1 MIERCAQPFFFVL
14 NELNVLRAEQPD
26 TERPEVVVETRSR
39 FSAARFSE
47 IDDDRIS
54 PAQWRIVFISGMGFF
69 TDAYDLFIIGV
80 VLKLLKSE
88 WHISSL
94 ETAIVG
100 ATALVSA
107 AIGSAAFGRIADVF
121 GRKYI
126 YGFEVLVLGAGAIAS
141 AFSPNVWWL
150 VAFRFILGLGIG
162 GDYPV
167 SATIASEFAG
177 KKTRGLM
184 ISTVFAMQGI
194 GLIVGP
200 LLAIALLA
208 VHVPQDL
215 VWRILLAAGAIP
227 PLAVFWARRHLKE
240 TPRFEK
246 LAESEGDAT
255 SKEAKRKGFVAAMKE
270 AFGGDRQLVR
280 WLVGTSLA
288 WFFLD
293 LAYYGNTISNQAFVS
308 AVSPKGT
315 EIHDLYLSLLV
326 FAFAAFPGY
335 LLSIYGMDRW
345 GRKTIQLL
353 GFAMMAASFL
363 GIAFLGDAKSILVPF
378 VALYCLN
385 YFFTEFGPNTT
396 TFVLPAEIFP
406 SRVRT
411 TSHGISATAGKMGA
425 AVGTFSFPLLQAKF
439 GLPGPMWIAALSSV
453 AGFALTWALLPEPN
467 GLDLE
472 EASRDKSFDSSSGKL
487 APAGA

>member
-1 MIERCAQPFFFVL
+1 MQSH
-14 NELNVLRAEQPD
+14 
-26 TERPEVVVETRSR
+26 SR

-47 IDDDRIS
+47 IDDERIS
-54 PAQWRIVFISGMGFF
+54 PEQWRIVVISGMGFF

-80 VLKLLKSE
+80 VLKLLQSE
-88 WHISSL
+88 WHIGSF

-107 AIGSAAFGRIADVF
+107 AIGSAVFGRIADVF

-141 AFSPNVWWL
+141 AFSPSIWWL

-184 ISTVFAMQGI
+184 ISSVFAMQGI

-208 VHVPQDL
+208 LRIPQDL
-215 VWRILLAAGAIP
+215 VWRILLAAGALP

-240 TPRFEK
+240 TPRFAK
-246 LAESEGDAT
+246 LAAADKDEIA
-255 SKEAKRKGFVAAMKE
+255 KEAQRKGFVTALKE
-270 AFGGDRQLVR
+270 AFGQDKQLLK
-280 WLVGTSLA
+280 WLIGTSLA

-293 LAYYGNTISNQAFVS
+293 LAYYGNTISNQQFVS
-308 AVSPKGT
+308 AVSDHASQ
-315 EIHDLYLSLLV
+315 IHDLFVSLLV
-326 FAFAAFPGY
+326 FVFAAFPGY
-335 LLSIYGMDRW
+335 LLSVYGMDKW
-345 GRKTIQLL
+345 GRKRIQLL
-353 GFAMMAASFL
+353 GFTMMAASFI
-363 GIAFLGDAKSILVPF
+363 GIALLGDAKSIIVPF
-378 VALYCLN
+378 VILYCLN

-406 SRVRT
+406 MTVRT
-411 TSHGISATAGKMGA
+411 TSHGISATVGKVGA

-439 GLPGPMWIAALSSV
+439 GLPGPMWV
-453 AGFALTWALLPEPN
+453 AGISSIVGLAITWALLPEPN

-472 EASRDKSFDSSSGKL
+472 EASHDTSFKGSDASPVGS
-487 APAGA
+487 PALVAR

>member
-1 MIERCAQPFFFVL
+1 MENA
-14 NELNVLRAEQPD
+14 
-26 TERPEVVVETRSR
+26 SR
-39 FSAARFSE
+39 FSSARFSE
-47 IDDDRIS
+47 IEHDKMS
-54 PAQWRIVFISGMGFF
+54 KAQWGIVLISGMGFF

-88 WHISSL
+88 WHIGAV

-107 AIGSAAFGRIADVF
+107 AIGSFVFGRVADVF

-141 AFSPNVWWL
+141 AFSPNIWWL

-177 KKTRGLM
+177 KSTRGLM
-184 ISTVFAMQGI
+184 ISSVFAMQGI

-200 LLAIALLA
+200 LLAIALISA
-208 VHVPQDL
+208 GVQKDL

-240 TPRFEK
+240 TPRFEQLSSGK
-246 LAESEGDAT
+246 DDDLKAT
-255 SKEAKRKGFVAAMKE
+255 AKKKGFVTALKE
-270 AFGGDRQLVR
+270 SFGSDRQLFK
-280 WLVGTSLA
+280 WLIGTSA
-288 WFFLD
+288 CWFFLD
-293 LAYYGNTISNQAFVS
+293 LAYYGNTISNQEFVT
-308 AVSPKGT
+308 AVSPKSSQV
-315 EIHDLYLSLLV
+315 HDLFLSLLV

-335 LLSIYGMDRW
+335 LLSIFGMDRW
-345 GRKTIQLL
+345 GRKFIQML
-353 GFAMMAASFL
+353 GFGMMAASFI
-363 GIAFLGDAKSILVPF
+363 GIAILGDAKSIVIPF

-406 SRVRT
+406 ASVRT
-411 TSHGISATAGKMGA
+411 TSHGISATVGKVGA
-425 AVGTFSFPLLQAKF
+425 AVGTFSFPLLQAHF
-439 GLPGPMWIAALSSV
+439 GLPGPMWV
-453 AGFALTWALLPEPN
+453 AGVSSLVGLGLTWSLLPEPK

-472 EASRDKSFDSSSGKL
+472 EASRDRAFGGGDDAKTGGRL
-487 APAGA
+487 QPATT

>member
-1 MIERCAQPFFFVL
+1 MQQA
-14 NELNVLRAEQPD
+14 A
-26 TERPEVVVETRSR
+26 R

-47 IDDDRIS
+47 IDDEHIS
-54 PAQWRIVFISGMGFF
+54 PAQWRIVFIAGMGFF

-80 VLKLLKSE
+80 VLKLLKAE
-88 WHISSL
+88 WHIGAL

-107 AIGSAAFGRIADVF
+107 AIGSAVFGRIADVF

-141 AFSPNVWWL
+141 AFSPNIWWL

-177 KKTRGLM
+177 KKTRGFM

-208 VHVPQDL
+208 AHVPQDL

-240 TPRFEK
+240 TPRFAK
-246 LAESEGDAT
+246 LAEGGAGDAVA
-255 SKEAKRKGFVAAMKE
+255 KEAKRKGFVTALRE
-270 AFGGDRQLVR
+270 AFGHDDHLKK

-293 LAYYGNTISNQAFVS
+293 LAYYGNTISNQAFVT
-308 AVSPKGT
+308 AVSPQGSQ
-315 EIHDLYLSLLV
+315 IHDLFLSLLV

-335 LLSIYGMDRW
+335 LLSIYGMDKW

-353 GFAMMAASFL
+353 GFAMMAASFV

-378 VALYCLN
+378 VVLYCLN

-406 SRVRT
+406 TSVRT
-411 TSHGISATAGKMGA
+411 TSHGISATVGKVGA

-439 GLPGPMWIAALSSV
+439 GLPGPMWVAGASCI

-472 EASRDKSFDSSSGKL
+472 EASRDKTFEGQRQL
-487 APAGA
+487 VPAGAS

>member
-1 MIERCAQPFFFVL
+1 MQT
-14 NELNVLRAEQPD
+14 Q
-26 TERPEVVVETRSR
+26 SR

-47 IDDDRIS
+47 IDDERIS
-54 PAQWRIVFISGMGFF
+54 KEQWSIVVISGMGFF

-88 WHISSL
+88 WHIGSF
-94 ETAIVG
+94 EMAIVG

-107 AIGSAAFGRIADVF
+107 AIGSAVFGRVADVF

-141 AFSPNVWWL
+141 AFSPSIWWL

-184 ISTVFAMQGI
+184 ISSVFAMQGI

-208 VHVPQDL
+208 MKIPQDL
-215 VWRILLAAGAIP
+215 VWRILLAAGALP

-240 TPRFEK
+240 TPRFAQ
-246 LAESEGDAT
+246 LTEGKDEVG
-255 SKEAKRKGFVAAMKE
+255 KEAQRIGFVTALKD
-270 AFGGDRQLVR
+270 AFGSDKQLVK

-293 LAYYGNTISNQAFVS
+293 LAYYGNTISNQEFVS
-308 AVSPKGT
+308 AVSVHASQ
-315 EIHDLYLSLLV
+315 IHDLFVSLLV

-335 LLSIYGMDRW
+335 LLSIYGMDKW
-345 GRKTIQLL
+345 GRKNIQLL
-353 GFAMMAASFL
+353 GFAMMAASFI
-363 GIAFLGDAKSILVPF
+363 GIALLGDAKSIIVPF

-406 SRVRT
+406 MKVRT
-411 TSHGISATAGKMGA
+411 TSHGISATVGKVGA

-439 GLPGPMWIAALSSV
+439 GLPGPMWV
-453 AGFALTWALLPEPN
+453 AGISSIVGLAITWALLPEPN
-467 GLDLE
+467 GLELE
-472 EASRDKSFDSSSGKL
+472 EASRDTSFKG
-487 APAGA
+487 APSPQPVPA

>member
-1 MIERCAQPFFFVL
+1 MQQTA
-14 NELNVLRAEQPD
+14 
-26 TERPEVVVETRSR
+26 R

-47 IDDDRIS
+47 IDDSHIS
-54 PAQWRIVFISGMGFF
+54 PEQWRIVLISGMGFF

-80 VLKLLKSE
+80 VLKLLHAQ

-107 AIGSAAFGRIADVF
+107 AIGSAVFGRIADVF

-141 AFSPNVWWL
+141 AFSPNIWWL
-150 VAFRFILGLGIG
+150 VVFRFILGLGIG

-208 VHVPQDL
+208 GHVPQDL
-215 VWRILLAAGAIP
+215 VWRILLAAGALP
-227 PLAVFWARRHLKE
+227 PLAVFWARRHLQE
-240 TPRFEK
+240 TPRFAQ
-246 LAESEGDAT
+246 LSEGQDDAV
-255 SKEAKRKGFVAAMKE
+255 SDKAKRIGFVSALRE
-270 AFGGDRQLVR
+270 AFGQDKQLAR
-280 WLVGTSLA
+280 WLVGTSTT
-288 WFFLD
+288 WFLLD
-293 LAYYGNTISNQAFVS
+293 LAYYGNTISNVQFVS
-308 AVSPKGT
+308 AVSPKGSQ
-315 EIHDLYLSLLV
+315 IHDLFLSLLV

-345 GRKTIQLL
+345 GRKTIQVL
-353 GFAMMAASFL
+353 GFAIMAASFI
-363 GIAFLGDAKSILVPF
+363 GIALIGDAKAIVVPF
-378 VALYCLN
+378 IALYCIN

-406 SRVRT
+406 IRVRT
-411 TSHGISATAGKMGA
+411 TSHGISATIGKVGA
-425 AVGTFSFPLLQAKF
+425 AVGTFGFPLLQARF
-439 GLPGPMWIAALSSV
+439 GLPGPMWVAALCCIG
-453 AGFALTWALLPEPN
+453 GFVLTLALLPEPN

-472 EASRDKSFDSSSGKL
+472 EASRDHSFGKNH
-487 APAGA
+487 APATA

>member
-1 MIERCAQPFFFVL
+1 MQS
-14 NELNVLRAEQPD
+14 Q
-26 TERPEVVVETRSR
+26 SR

-47 IDDDRIS
+47 IDDERMS
-54 PAQWRIVFISGMGFF
+54 KTQWSIVLISGMGFF

-80 VLKLLKSE
+80 VLKLLQSE
-88 WHISSL
+88 WHIGTV

-107 AIGSAAFGRIADVF
+107 AIGSAVFGRIADVF

-141 AFSPNVWWL
+141 AFSPNIWWL

-184 ISTVFAMQGI
+184 ISSVFAMQGI

-208 VHVPQDL
+208 VKVPQDL
-215 VWRILLAAGAIP
+215 VWRILLAAGAVP

-240 TPRFEK
+240 TPRFAQM
-246 LAESEGDAT
+246 AEGKDDEMA
-255 SKEAKRKGFVAAMKE
+255 KEAKRVGFVTALKE
-270 AFGGDRQLVR
+270 AFGGDKQLQK
-280 WLVGTSLA
+280 WLIGTSLA

-308 AVSPKGT
+308 AVSQHASQ
-315 EIHDLYLSLLV
+315 IHDLLISLLV
-326 FAFAAFPGY
+326 FTFAAFPGY
-335 LLSIYGMDRW
+335 LLSVYGMDKW
-345 GRKTIQLL
+345 GRKRIQLL
-353 GFAMMAASFL
+353 GFAMMAASF
-363 GIAFLGDAKSILVPF
+363 IAIALLGDAKSIIVPF

-406 SRVRT
+406 TKVRT
-411 TSHGISATAGKMGA
+411 TSHGISATVGKLGA

-439 GLPGPMWIAALSSV
+439 GLPGPMWIAGASCIVGL
-453 AGFALTWALLPEPN
+453 AITWSLLPEPN

-472 EASRDKSFDSSSGKL
+472 EASRDKSFDRNREL
-487 APAGA
+487 RPANV

>member
-1 MIERCAQPFFFVL
+1 MQS
-14 NELNVLRAEQPD
+14 Q
-26 TERPEVVVETRSR
+26 SR

-47 IDDDRIS
+47 IDDERMS
-54 PAQWRIVFISGMGFF
+54 KTQWSIVLISGMGFF

-80 VLKLLKSE
+80 VLKLLQSE
-88 WHISSL
+88 WHIGAV

-107 AIGSAAFGRIADVF
+107 AIGSAVFGRIADVF

-141 AFSPNVWWL
+141 AFSPNIWWL

-184 ISTVFAMQGI
+184 ISSVFAMQGI

-208 VHVPQDL
+208 VNVPQDL
-215 VWRILLAAGAIP
+215 VWRILLAAGAVP

-240 TPRFEK
+240 TPRF
-246 LAESEGDAT
+246 AQISEGKDDEMA
-255 SKEAKRKGFVAAMKE
+255 KEAKRVGFVTALKE
-270 AFGGDRQLVR
+270 AFGSDKQLR
-280 WLVGTSLA
+280 KWLIGTSLA

-308 AVSPKGT
+308 AVSQHASQ
-315 EIHDLYLSLLV
+315 IHDLLVSLLV
-326 FAFAAFPGY
+326 FTFAAFPGY
-335 LLSIYGMDRW
+335 LLSVYGMDKW
-345 GRKTIQLL
+345 GRKRIQLL
-353 GFAMMAASFL
+353 GFAMMAASF
-363 GIAFLGDAKSILVPF
+363 IAIALLGDAESLIVPF

-406 SRVRT
+406 TKVRT
-411 TSHGISATAGKMGA
+411 TSHGISATVGKLGA

-439 GLPGPMWIAALSSV
+439 GLPGPMWIAGASCVVGL
-453 AGFALTWALLPEPN
+453 AITWSLLPEPN

-472 EASRDKSFDSSSGKL
+472 EASRDKSFERKREL
-487 APAGA
+487 RPANA

>member
-1 MIERCAQPFFFVL
+1 MRTMESTQ
-14 NELNVLRAEQPD
+14 
-26 TERPEVVVETRSR
+26 R
-39 FSAARFSE
+39 FSSARFSE
-47 IDDDRIS
+47 IEHDKMS
-54 PAQWRIVFISGMGFF
+54 PAQWGIVLISGMGFF

-88 WHISSL
+88 WHIGSV
-94 ETAIVG
+94 ETAIAG

-107 AIGSAAFGRIADVF
+107 AIGSFVFGRVADVF

-141 AFSPNVWWL
+141 AFSPNIWWL
-150 VAFRFILGLGIG
+150 VGFRFVLGLGIG

-184 ISTVFAMQGI
+184 ISSVFAMQGI

-200 LLAIALLA
+200 LLAIALISA
-208 VHVPQDL
+208 GVAQDL

-240 TPRFEK
+240 TPRFAK
-246 LAESEGDAT
+246 LSEGKSDEL
-255 SKEAKRKGFVAAMKE
+255 SQKAKRTGFVAALKE
-270 AFGGDRQLVR
+270 SFGQDRQLAK
-280 WLVGTSLA
+280 WLAGTSLC

-293 LAYYGNTISNQAFVS
+293 LAYYGNTISNQQFVT
-308 AVSPKGT
+308 AVSPGGS
-315 EIHDLYLSLLV
+315 EVHDLFLSLLV

-345 GRKTIQLL
+345 GRKSIQML
-353 GFAMMAASFL
+353 GFTLMGASFV
-363 GIAFLGDAKSILVPF
+363 GIAFLGDAKSIVVPF
-378 VALYCLN
+378 VILYCIN

-406 SRVRT
+406 AKVRT
-411 TSHGISATAGKMGA
+411 TSHGISATIGKIGA

-439 GLPGPMWIAALSSV
+439 GLPGPMWV
-453 AGFALTWALLPEPN
+453 AGACSFVGLALTWTMLPEPK

-472 EASRDKSFDSSSGKL
+472 EASRDRSFADDGD
-487 APAGA
+487 AARGQPNRRPVVA

>member
-1 MIERCAQPFFFVL
+1 M
-14 NELNVLRAEQPD
+14 D
-26 TERPEVVVETRSR
+26 TASR
-39 FSAARFSE
+39 FSTARFSE
-47 IDDDRIS
+47 IDDAHIS
-54 PAQWRIVFISGMGFF
+54 KAQWGIVLISGMGFF

-88 WHISSL
+88 WHISSF
-94 ETAIVG
+94 EAAVVG

-107 AIGSAAFGRIADVF
+107 AIGSFAFGRIADVF

-141 AFSPNVWWL
+141 AFSPNIWWL
-150 VAFRFILGLGIG
+150 VAFRFVLGLGIG

-184 ISTVFAMQGI
+184 ISSVFAMQGI

-200 LLAIALLA
+200 LLAIALLSA
-208 VHVPQDL
+208 GVKQDL
-215 VWRILLAAGAIP
+215 VWRILLAFGAIP

-240 TPRFEK
+240 TPRFAK
-246 LAESEGDAT
+246 LSEGNDDALG
-255 SKEAKRKGFVAAMKE
+255 ERAKKSGFVTALRE
-270 AFGGDRQLVR
+270 AFGKDKQLAR
-280 WLVGTSLA
+280 WLVGTSTC

-293 LAYYGNTISNQAFVS
+293 LAYYGNTISNQQFVS
-308 AVSPKGT
+308 AVSPKANET
-315 EIHDLYLSLLV
+315 HDLFVSLLV

-345 GRKTIQLL
+345 GRKTIQML
-353 GFAMMAASFL
+353 GFAMMAASFI
-363 GIAFLGDAKSILVPF
+363 GIAFLGDAKAILVPF

-406 SRVRT
+406 AAVRT
-411 TSHGISATAGKMGA
+411 TSHGISATVGKVGA
-425 AVGTFSFPLLQAKF
+425 AVGTFSFPLLQAHF
-439 GLPGPMWIAALSSV
+439 GLPGPMLVAGLSSLI
-453 AGFALTWALLPEPN
+453 GLGLTWSLLPEPS

-472 EASRDKSFDSSSGKL
+472 EASRDRAFEGRSDNAGSGRMR
-487 APAGA
+487 PASA

>member
-1 MIERCAQPFFFVL
+1 MQQSA
-14 NELNVLRAEQPD
+14 
-26 TERPEVVVETRSR
+26 R

-47 IDDDRIS
+47 IDDSHIS
-54 PAQWRIVFISGMGFF
+54 PEQWRIVLISGMGFF

-80 VLKLLKSE
+80 VLKLLQSE
-88 WHISSL
+88 WHIGAL

-107 AIGSAAFGRIADVF
+107 AIGSLVFGRVADVF

-141 AFSPNVWWL
+141 AFAPNIWWL

-184 ISTVFAMQGI
+184 ISSVFAMQGI

-200 LLAIALLA
+200 LLAIALIA
-208 VHVPQDL
+208 AHVPQDL

-240 TPRFEK
+240 TPRFAQLNEGK
-246 LAESEGDAT
+246 GDAVG
-255 SKEAKRKGFVAAMKE
+255 EQAKRIGFVAALRE
-270 AFGGDRQLVR
+270 AFGRDRQLIR
-280 WLVGTSLA
+280 WLLGTASA
-288 WFFLD
+288 WFLLD
-293 LAYYGNTISNQAFVS
+293 LAYYGNTISNQQFVS
-308 AVSPKGT
+308 AVSAHASQT
-315 EIHDLYLSLLV
+315 RDLFVSLLV

-335 LLSIYGMDRW
+335 LLSIYGMDKW
-345 GRKTIQLL
+345 GRRAIQLL
-353 GFAMMAASFL
+353 GFGMMAATFI
-363 GIAFLGDAKSILVPF
+363 GIAFIGDAKAILVPF

-406 SRVRT
+406 LSVRT
-411 TSHGISATAGKMGA
+411 TSHGISATVGKVGA
-425 AVGTFSFPLLQAKF
+425 AVGTFSFPLLQSRF
-439 GLPGPMWIAALSSV
+439 GLPGPMWV
-453 AGFALTWALLPEPN
+453 AGVCCIAGAAVTWSLLPEPN

-472 EASRDKSFDSSSGKL
+472 EASRDSSFKESERL
-487 APAGA
+487 TPVAAR

>member
-1 MIERCAQPFFFVL
+1 MMDAP
-14 NELNVLRAEQPD
+14 A
-26 TERPEVVVETRSR
+26 R

-47 IDDDRIS
+47 IDDAHIS
-54 PAQWRIVFISGMGFF
+54 PEQWRIVLISGMGFF

-80 VLKLLKSE
+80 VLKLLHSE

-107 AIGSAAFGRIADVF
+107 AIGSAVFGRIADVF

-141 AFSPNVWWL
+141 AFSPNIWWL
-150 VAFRFILGLGIG
+150 IVFRFILGLGIG

-200 LLAIALLA
+200 LLAIALLWA
-208 VHVPQDL
+208 KVPQDI
-215 VWRILLAAGAIP
+215 VWRVLLAAGALP

-240 TPRFEK
+240 TPRFAQANAGK
-246 LAESEGDAT
+246 DDQI
-255 SKEAKRKGFVAAMKE
+255 SKQAKRVGFVQALKE
-270 AFGGDRQLVR
+270 AFGSDKQLSK
-280 WLVGTSLA
+280 WLIGTSAA

-293 LAYYGNTISNQAFVS
+293 LAYYGNTISNQQFVS
-308 AVSPKGT
+308 AVSPNGSQ
-315 EIHDLYLSLLV
+315 IHDLFLSLLV

-353 GFAMMAASFL
+353 GFCVMAASFI
-363 GIAFLGDAKSILVPF
+363 GIAVIGDAKSIVVPF
-378 VALYCLN
+378 VALYCVN

-396 TFVLPAEIFP
+396 TFVLPAEIF
-406 SRVRT
+406 R
-411 TSHGISATAGKMGA
+411 
-425 AVGTFSFPLLQAKF
+425 
-439 GLPGPMWIAALSSV
+439 
-453 AGFALTWALLPEPN
+453 
-467 GLDLE
+467 
-472 EASRDKSFDSSSGKL
+472 
-487 APAGA
+487 

>member
-1 MIERCAQPFFFVL
+1 MQQA
-14 NELNVLRAEQPD
+14 
-26 TERPEVVVETRSR
+26 SR

-47 IDDDRIS
+47 IDDERIS
-54 PAQWRIVFISGMGFF
+54 PDQWKIVLISGMGFF

-88 WHISSL
+88 WHIGAL
-94 ETAIVG
+94 EIAVVG

-107 AIGSAAFGRIADVF
+107 AIGSAVFGRIADVF

-141 AFSPNVWWL
+141 AFSPNIWWL
-150 VAFRFILGLGIG
+150 IAFRFILGLGIG

-184 ISTVFAMQGI
+184 ISSVFAMQGI

-200 LLAIALLA
+200 LLAIALIA
-208 VHVPQDL
+208 AKVPQDI
-215 VWRILLAAGAIP
+215 VWRMLLAAGAIP

-240 TPRFEK
+240 TPRF
-246 LAESEGDAT
+246 AQMS
-255 SKEAKRKGFVAAMKE
+255 EAKDDAVGEKAKKMGFVQALKD
-270 AFGGDRQLVR
+270 AFGQDKQLAK
-280 WLVGTSLA
+280 WLVGTSAA
-288 WFFLD
+288 WFLLD
-293 LAYYGNTISNQAFVS
+293 LAYYGNTISNQEFVT
-308 AVSPKGT
+308 AVSPHGSQ
-315 EIHDLYLSLLV
+315 IHDLFLSLLV

-335 LLSIYGMDRW
+335 LLSIFGMDRW

-353 GFAMMAASFL
+353 GFGMMAVSFI
-363 GIAFLGDAKSILVPF
+363 GIAFLGDAKAIVVPF

-406 SRVRT
+406 MSVRT
-411 TSHGISATAGKMGA
+411 TSHGISATIGKVGA
-425 AVGTFSFPLLQAKF
+425 AIGTFSFPLLQAKF
-439 GLPGPMWIAALSSV
+439 GLPGPMWV
-453 AGFALTWALLPEPN
+453 AGICCIGGLAVTWALLPEPN

-472 EASRDKSFDSSSGKL
+472 EASRDSSFAGK
-487 APAGA
+487 AVPQPA

>member
-1 MIERCAQPFFFVL
+1 VQS
-14 NELNVLRAEQPD
+14 
-26 TERPEVVVETRSR
+26 TSR

-47 IDDDRIS
+47 IDDAHMS
-54 PAQWRIVFISGMGFF
+54 KAQWGIVLISGMGFF

-88 WHISSL
+88 WHIGSL

-107 AIGSAAFGRIADVF
+107 AIGSLVFGRIADVF

-141 AFSPNVWWL
+141 AFSPNIWWL

-184 ISTVFAMQGI
+184 ISSVFAMQGI

-240 TPRFEK
+240 TPRF
-246 LAESEGDAT
+246 AQMSEGKDDAVAD
-255 SKEAKRKGFVAAMKE
+255 KAKRVGFIAALRE
-270 AFGGDRQLVR
+270 AFGRAPELSK
-280 WLVGTSLA
+280 WLIGTSAA
-288 WFFLD
+288 WFLLD
-293 LAYYGNTISNQAFVS
+293 LAYYGNTISNQEFVT
-308 AVSPKGT
+308 AVSPKGSQ
-315 EIHDLYLSLLV
+315 IHDLFLSLLV

-335 LLSIYGMDRW
+335 LLSIFGMDRW
-345 GRKTIQLL
+345 GRKTIQML
-353 GFAMMAASFL
+353 GFGMMAASFIA
-363 GIAFLGDAKSILVPF
+363 IAFLGDAKTIVVPF
-378 VALYCLN
+378 IALYCLN

-406 SRVRT
+406 MSVRT
-411 TSHGISATAGKMGA
+411 TSHGISATVGKVGA

-439 GLPGPMWIAALSSV
+439 GLPGPMWV
-453 AGFALTWALLPEPN
+453 AGICCIGGLAVTWALLPEPN

-472 EASRDKSFDSSSGKL
+472 EASRDHAFSGK
-487 APAGA
+487 PEGAGKLQPQRA

>member
-1 MIERCAQPFFFVL
+1 MQS
-14 NELNVLRAEQPD
+14 Q
-26 TERPEVVVETRSR
+26 SR

-47 IDDDRIS
+47 IDDERMS
-54 PAQWRIVFISGMGFF
+54 KTQWSIVLISGMGFF

-80 VLKLLKSE
+80 VLKLLQSE
-88 WHISSL
+88 WHIGTV

-107 AIGSAAFGRIADVF
+107 AIGSAVFGRIADVF

-141 AFSPNVWWL
+141 AFSPNIWWL

-184 ISTVFAMQGI
+184 ISSVFAMQGI

-208 VHVPQDL
+208 VKVPQDL
-215 VWRILLAAGAIP
+215 VWRILLAAGAVP

-240 TPRFEK
+240 TPRFAQM
-246 LAESEGDAT
+246 AEGKDDEMA
-255 SKEAKRKGFVAAMKE
+255 KEAKRVGFVTALKE
-270 AFGGDRQLVR
+270 AFGGDKQLQK
-280 WLVGTSLA
+280 WLIGTSLA

-308 AVSPKGT
+308 AVSQHASQ
-315 EIHDLYLSLLV
+315 IHDLLISLLV
-326 FAFAAFPGY
+326 FTFAAFPGY
-335 LLSIYGMDRW
+335 LLSVYGMDKW
-345 GRKTIQLL
+345 GRKRIQLL
-353 GFAMMAASFL
+353 GFAMMAASF
-363 GIAFLGDAKSILVPF
+363 IAIALLGDAKSIIVPF

-406 SRVRT
+406 TKVRT
-411 TSHGISATAGKMGA
+411 TSHGISATVGKLGA

-439 GLPGPMWIAALSSV
+439 GLPGPMWIAGASCIVGL
-453 AGFALTWALLPEPN
+453 AITWSLLPEPN

-472 EASRDKSFDSSSGKL
+472 EASRDKSFDRNREL
-487 APAGA
+487 RPAKV

>member
-1 MIERCAQPFFFVL
+1 VL
-14 NELNVLRAEQPD
+14 
-26 TERPEVVVETRSR
+26 VESRSR

-47 IDDDRIS
+47 IDDDRMS
-54 PAQWRIVFISGMGFF
+54 KAQWGIVLISGMGFF

-88 WHISSL
+88 WHIGSL
-94 ETAIVG
+94 ETAVVG

-107 AIGSAAFGRIADVF
+107 AIGSAVFGRIADVF

-184 ISTVFAMQGI
+184 ISSVFAMQGI

-208 VHVPQDL
+208 ARVPQDL
-215 VWRILLAAGAIP
+215 VWRLLLAAGAIP

-240 TPRFEK
+240 TPRFAQ
-246 LAESEGDAT
+246 LSEGHDDAT
-255 SKEAKRKGFVAAMKE
+255 AEEAKRKGFVSAMKE
-270 AFGGDRQLVR
+270 AFGSDPQLR
-280 WLVGTSLA
+280 GWLVGAALA

-293 LAYYGNTISNQAFVS
+293 LAYYGNTISNQAFVT
-308 AVSPKGT
+308 AVSPHASQV
-315 EIHDLYLSLLV
+315 HDLYVSLLV

-345 GRKTIQLL
+345 GRKRIQLL

-363 GIAFLGDAKSILVPF
+363 GIALLGDASAILAPF

-411 TSHGISATAGKMGA
+411 TSHGISATVGKVGA

-439 GLPGPMWIAALSSV
+439 GLPGPMWVAAASCV
-453 AGFALTWALLPEPN
+453 AGFALTLKLLPEPN

-472 EASRDKSFDSSSGKL
+472 EASRDNAFEKAKPISPGP
-487 APAGA
+487 AAIPTAGAART

>member
-1 MIERCAQPFFFVL
+1 MQT
-14 NELNVLRAEQPD
+14 Q
-26 TERPEVVVETRSR
+26 SR

-47 IDDDRIS
+47 IDDERIS
-54 PAQWRIVFISGMGFF
+54 KEQWSIVLISGMGFF

-88 WHISSL
+88 WHIGSF

-107 AIGSAAFGRIADVF
+107 AIGSAVFGRVADVF

-141 AFSPNVWWL
+141 AFSPSIWWL

-184 ISTVFAMQGI
+184 ISSVFAMQGI

-208 VHVPQDL
+208 LKIPQDL
-215 VWRILLAAGAIP
+215 VWRILLAAGALP

-240 TPRFEK
+240 TPRFAQ
-246 LAESEGDAT
+246 LTEGKDEVG
-255 SKEAKRKGFVAAMKE
+255 KEAQRIGFVTALKE
-270 AFGGDRQLVR
+270 AFGSDRQLVK

-293 LAYYGNTISNQAFVS
+293 LAYYGNTISNQQFVS
-308 AVSPKGT
+308 AVSVHASQ
-315 EIHDLYLSLLV
+315 IHDLFVSLLV
-326 FAFAAFPGY
+326 FVFAAFPGY
-335 LLSIYGMDRW
+335 LLSIYGMDKW
-345 GRKTIQLL
+345 GRKNIQLL
-353 GFAMMAASFL
+353 GFAMMAASFIGVAL
-363 GIAFLGDAKSILVPF
+363 LGDAKSIIVPF

-406 SRVRT
+406 MKVRT
-411 TSHGISATAGKMGA
+411 TSHGISATVGKVGA

-439 GLPGPMWIAALSSV
+439 GLPGPMWV
-453 AGFALTWALLPEPN
+453 AGISSIIGLALTWALLPEPN
-467 GLDLE
+467 GLELE
-472 EASRDKSFDSSSGKL
+472 EASRDTSFKGASS
-487 APAGA
+487 PQPVPV

>member
-1 MIERCAQPFFFVL
+1 MESA
-14 NELNVLRAEQPD
+14 
-26 TERPEVVVETRSR
+26 SR
-39 FSAARFSE
+39 FSSARFSE
-47 IDDDRIS
+47 IEHDTMSR
-54 PAQWRIVFISGMGFF
+54 AQWGIVLISGMGFF

-88 WHISSL
+88 WHISSF

-107 AIGSAAFGRIADVF
+107 AIGSFVFGRVADVF

-141 AFSPNVWWL
+141 AFSPNIWWL

-184 ISTVFAMQGI
+184 ISSVFAMQGI

-200 LLAIALLA
+200 LLAIALIALG
-208 VHVPQDL
+208 VKQDL

-240 TPRFEK
+240 TPRFQQLSQGKSDE
-246 LAESEGDAT
+246 LHDR
-255 SKEAKRKGFVAAMKE
+255 AKRTGFVTALKD
-270 AFGGDRQLVR
+270 AFGNDRQLLK
-280 WLVGTSLA
+280 WLVGTSA
-288 WFFLD
+288 CWFFLD
-293 LAYYGNTISNQAFVS
+293 LAYYGNTISNQQFVT
-308 AVSPKGT
+308 AVSPHASET
-315 EIHDLYLSLLV
+315 HDLVLSLIV

-345 GRKTIQLL
+345 GRKTIQML
-353 GFAMMAASFL
+353 GFAVMAASFI
-363 GIAFLGDAKSILVPF
+363 GIACLGDAKAILVPF
-378 VALYCLN
+378 VALYCIN

-406 SRVRT
+406 ASVRT
-411 TSHGISATAGKMGA
+411 TSHGISATVGKVGA
-425 AVGTFSFPLLQAKF
+425 AVGTFSFPLLQARF
-439 GLPGPMWIAALSSV
+439 GLPGPMWIAGISCVIGL
-453 AGFALTWALLPEPN
+453 GLTWALLPEPK
-467 GLDLE
+467 GLELE
-472 EASRDKSFDSSSGKL
+472 EASRDRAFSDGGSPSRP
-487 APAGA
+487 APPRPVPA

>member
-1 MIERCAQPFFFVL
+1 MQS
-14 NELNVLRAEQPD
+14 Q
-26 TERPEVVVETRSR
+26 SR

-47 IDDDRIS
+47 IDDERMS
-54 PAQWRIVFISGMGFF
+54 KTQWSIVLISGMGFF

-80 VLKLLKSE
+80 VLKLLQSE
-88 WHISSL
+88 WHIGTV

-107 AIGSAAFGRIADVF
+107 AIGSAVFGRIADVF

-141 AFSPNVWWL
+141 AFSPNIWWL

-184 ISTVFAMQGI
+184 ISSVFAMQGI

-208 VHVPQDL
+208 VNVPQDL
-215 VWRILLAAGAIP
+215 VWRILLAAGAVP

-240 TPRFEK
+240 TPRFAQ
-246 LAESEGDAT
+246 LAEGKDDEMA
-255 SKEAKRKGFVAAMKE
+255 KEAKRVGFVTALKE
-270 AFGGDRQLVR
+270 AFGSDKQLQK
-280 WLVGTSLA
+280 WLIGTSLA

-308 AVSPKGT
+308 AVSQHASQ
-315 EIHDLYLSLLV
+315 IHDLLISLLV
-326 FAFAAFPGY
+326 FTFAAFPGY
-335 LLSIYGMDRW
+335 LLSVYGMDKW
-345 GRKTIQLL
+345 GRKRIQLL
-353 GFAMMAASFL
+353 GFAMMAASFIAIALL
-363 GIAFLGDAKSILVPF
+363 GEAKSIIVPF

-406 SRVRT
+406 TKVRT
-411 TSHGISATAGKMGA
+411 TSHGISATVGKLGA

-439 GLPGPMWIAALSSV
+439 GLPGPMWIAGASCIVGL
-453 AGFALTWALLPEPN
+453 AITWSLLPEPN

-472 EASRDKSFDSSSGKL
+472 EASRDKSFDRNREL
-487 APAGA
+487 RPANV

>member
-1 MIERCAQPFFFVL
+1 MQS
-14 NELNVLRAEQPD
+14 
-26 TERPEVVVETRSR
+26 TSR
-39 FSAARFSE
+39 FSSARFSE
-47 IDDDRIS
+47 IEHDTMS
-54 PAQWRIVFISGMGFF
+54 KAQWGIVLISGMGFF

-88 WHISSL
+88 WHISSV

-107 AIGSAAFGRIADVF
+107 AIGSFVFGRIADVF

-141 AFSPNVWWL
+141 AFSPNIWWL

-184 ISTVFAMQGI
+184 ISSVFAMQGI

-200 LLAIALLA
+200 LLAIALIS

-215 VWRILLAAGAIP
+215 VWRILLAVGAVP

-240 TPRFEK
+240 TPRFQQ
-246 LAESEGDAT
+246 LSEGKTDEL
-255 SKEAKRKGFVAAMKE
+255 KERAKRTGFVDAIKE
-270 AFGGDRQLVR
+270 AFGSDRNLVK
-280 WLVGTSLA
+280 WLAGTSLC

-293 LAYYGNTISNQAFVS
+293 LAYYGNTISNQEFVT
-308 AVSPKGT
+308 AVSPGGSET
-315 EIHDLYLSLLV
+315 HDLFLSLLIFV
-326 FAFAAFPGY
+326 FAAFPGY
-335 LLSIYGMDRW
+335 LLSIFGMDRW
-345 GRKTIQLL
+345 GRKTIQML
-353 GFAMMAASFL
+353 GFGMMAASFI
-363 GIAFLGDAKSILVPF
+363 GIACLGDAKSIVVPF
-378 VALYCLN
+378 VLLYALN

-406 SRVRT
+406 ARVRT
-411 TSHGISATAGKMGA
+411 TSHGMSATVGKIGA
-425 AVGTFSFPLLQAKF
+425 AVGTFSFPILQARF
-439 GLPGPMWIAALSSV
+439 GLPGPMWV
-453 AGFALTWALLPEPN
+453 AGICSIVGLALTWTLLPEPK

-472 EASRDKSFDSSSGKL
+472 EASRDHAFGDKSGA
-487 APAGA
+487 APPDREPVPA

>member
-1 MIERCAQPFFFVL
+1 MS
-14 NELNVLRAEQPD
+14 D
-26 TERPEVVVETRSR
+26 SKRSPAR

-47 IDDDRIS
+47 IDDERMS
-54 PAQWRIVFISGMGFF
+54 KAQWSIVLISGMGFF

-80 VLKLLKSE
+80 VLKLLKPE
-88 WHISSL
+88 WHLGSFEI
-94 ETAIVG
+94 AIVG

-107 AIGSAAFGRIADVF
+107 AIGSAVFGRVADIF

-141 AFSPNVWWL
+141 AFSPNIWWL

-184 ISTVFAMQGI
+184 ISSVFAMQGI

-208 VHVPQDL
+208 AKMPQDL
-215 VWRILLAAGAIP
+215 VWRVLLAAGAIP
-227 PLAVFWARRHLKE
+227 PLAVFWARRHLRE
-240 TPRFEK
+240 TPRFAQ
-246 LAESEGDAT
+246 LAEHRDDAVAE
-255 SKEAKRKGFVAAMKE
+255 EAKRKGFITALKE
-270 AFGGDRQLVR
+270 AFGNDKQLQK
-280 WLVGTSLA
+280 WIIGTSLA

-308 AVSPKGT
+308 AVSAGAS
-315 EIHDLYLSLLV
+315 EIHDLLVSLLV
-326 FAFAAFPGY
+326 FTFAAFPGY
-335 LLSIYGMDRW
+335 LLSIYGMDKW
-345 GRKTIQLL
+345 GRKSIQLL
-353 GFAMMAASFL
+353 GFGMMAASF
-363 GIAFLGDAKSILVPF
+363 IAIALLGDAKSIIVPF
-378 VALYCLN
+378 VVLYCLN

-406 SRVRT
+406 ASVRT
-411 TSHGISATAGKMGA
+411 TSHGISATVGKLGA

-439 GLPGPMWIAALSSV
+439 GLPGPMWIAGASCIV
-453 AGFALTWALLPEPN
+453 GFAITWSLLPEPK
-467 GLDLE
+467 GLELE
-472 EASRDKSFDSSSGKL
+472 EASRDTAFNPGRV
-487 APAGA
+487 AAAAG

>member
-1 MIERCAQPFFFVL
+1 
-14 NELNVLRAEQPD
+14 
-26 TERPEVVVETRSR
+26 
-39 FSAARFSE
+39 
-47 IDDDRIS
+47 
-54 PAQWRIVFISGMGFF
+54 MGFF

-126 YGFEVLVLGAGAIAS
+126 YGFEVLVLGLGAVAS
-141 AFSPNVWWL
+141 AFSPNIWWL

-177 KKTRGLM
+177 KKTRGRM

-208 VHVPQDL
+208 VKVPQDL

-240 TPRFEK
+240 TPRFAQ
-246 LAESEGDAT
+246 LAEGNNDAVEQ
-255 SKEAKRKGFVAAMKE
+255 KAKRIGYVQALRD
-270 AFGGDRQLVR
+270 AFGADSQLLR
-280 WLVGTSLA
+280 WLIGTSLT

-293 LAYYGNTISNQAFVS
+293 LAYYGNTISNAQFIS
-308 AVSPKGT
+308 AVSPHGSQ
-315 EIHDLYLSLLV
+315 IHDLFLSLLV
-326 FAFAAFPGY
+326 FTFAAFPGY

-353 GFAMMAASFL
+353 GFAMMAASFI
-363 GIAFLGDAKSILVPF
+363 GIAFLGDAKTILVPF
-378 VALYCLN
+378 IALYCLN
-385 YFFTEFGPNTT
+385 YFFTQFGPNTT
-396 TFVLPAEIFP
+396 TFVMPAEIFP
-406 SRVRT
+406 VKVRT
-411 TSHGISATAGKMGA
+411 TSHGISATVGKVGA
-425 AVGTFSFPLLQAKF
+425 AIGTFSFPLLQAKF
-439 GLPGPMWIAALSSV
+439 GLPGPMWIAGVSCIV
-453 AGFALTWALLPEPN
+453 GFALTWVLLPEPK

-472 EASRDKSFDSSSGKL
+472 EASRDKSFERGGRLQPVS
-487 APAGA
+487 AAG

>member
-1 MIERCAQPFFFVL
+1 MTPA
-14 NELNVLRAEQPD
+14 A
-26 TERPEVVVETRSR
+26 R

-47 IDDDRIS
+47 IDDSHIS
-54 PAQWRIVFISGMGFF
+54 PEQWRIVVISGMGFF

-80 VLKLLKSE
+80 VLKLLHDE
-88 WHISSL
+88 WHIGSL
-94 ETAIVG
+94 QTAIVG

-107 AIGSAAFGRIADVF
+107 AIGSSVFGRIADVF

-126 YGFEVLVLGAGAIAS
+126 YGFEVLVLGAGAISS
-141 AFSPNVWWL
+141 AFSPNIWWL
-150 VAFRFILGLGIG
+150 VVFRFILGLGIG

-200 LLAIALLA
+200 LLAIALLSA
-208 VHVPQDL
+208 RVPQDL
-215 VWRILLAAGAIP
+215 VWRILLAAGAVP

-240 TPRFEK
+240 TPRF
-246 LAESEGDAT
+246 AQFESEGNGDALAR
-255 SKEAKRKGFVAAMKE
+255 KAKRVGFVQALKG
-270 AFGGDRQLVR
+270 AFGDDPQLKK
-280 WLVGTSLA
+280 WLVGTSLT
-288 WFFLD
+288 WFLLD
-293 LAYYGNTISNQAFVS
+293 LAYYGNTISNQQFIS
-308 AVSPKGT
+308 AVSPNGSQ
-315 EIHDLYLSLLV
+315 IHDLFLSLLV

-345 GRKTIQLL
+345 GRKLIQIL
-353 GFAMMAASFL
+353 GFAMMAASFI
-363 GIAFLGDAKSILVPF
+363 GIALLGDAKAIIEPF

-406 SRVRT
+406 LSVRT
-411 TSHGISATAGKMGA
+411 TSHGISATIGKIGA

-439 GLPGPMWIAALSSV
+439 GLPGPMWV
-453 AGFALTWALLPEPN
+453 AGVCCIAGAILTRALLPEPK

-472 EASRDKSFDSSSGKL
+472 EASRDRAWTSKPPERELVPST
-487 APAGA
+487 